1 MKSYRTIRT
10 VEILVLFFSL
20 SSLLGHEKMLF
31 ICSLCQYLPKK
42 TFILQDLLI
51 HNKLTKNVDFFF
63 SAKDDSK
70 SPVRGGGGRISVT
83 APPSRKP
90 SATNNVSNLSSIF
103 IPRQENND
111 WVVIVF

>member
-1 MKSYRTIRT
+1 
-10 VEILVLFFSL
+10 
-20 SSLLGHEKMLF
+20 MLF

-70 SPVRGGGGRISVT
+70 SPVRGVGGRISVT

-103 IPRQENND
+103 IPRQANNNWD
-111 WVVIVF
+111 WVVFFRDRGVLI